1 MWANFREAGA
11 DRPILARV
19 LEGGLRVDR
28 ADTEPAPPRVHAL
41 PVERATA
48 TVPDRQHRPDPE
60 PDANAF
66 GDEGAVGLVHL
77 VAVDAPGRGRAAP
90 VERDLARAKQ
100 GEVVVEVLV
109 RRLDDVVERVG
120 RSPRAQLLVHREH
133 AGGGAVDGEHALA
146 YLEVEHLEG
155 GQSPPVVP
163 RLPADV
169 LDREVDGEGRGP

>member
-19 LEGGLRVDR
+19 MESGLRVDR

-41 PVERATA
+41 PVQRAAA
-48 TVPDRQHRPDPE
+48 TVPDRQLRPDPE
-60 PDANAF
+60 PDLHAF

-90 VERDLARAKQ
+90 LQRDLALAKP

-109 RRLDDVVERVG
+109 RRLHHVVE
-120 RSPRAQLLVHREH
+120 
-133 AGGGAVDGEHALA
+133 
-146 YLEVEHLEG
+146 
-155 GQSPPVVP
+155 
-163 RLPADV
+163 
-169 LDREVDGEGRGP
+169 

>member
-60 PDANAF
+60 PDADAF

-77 VAVDAPGRGRAAP
+77 VAVDVPGRGRAAP
-90 VERDLARAKQ
+90 VEHDLALAEP
-100 GEVVVEVLV
+100 GEVVAEVLV
-109 RRLDDVVERVG
+109 RRLGHVDELLA
-120 RSPRAQLLVHREH
+120 RSP
-133 AGGGAVDGEHALA
+133 
-146 YLEVEHLEG
+146 
-155 GQSPPVVP
+155 
-163 RLPADV
+163 
-169 LDREVDGEGRGP
+169 